1 MAKNKISEKDKKEE
15 FKLKRETIQ
24 LEREELRKKI
34 AEIIEANYER
44 LEREAEKLAPD
55 FDYVKEAEELKAEE
69 EAELAAFEWA
79 DRTKSSETEAADA
92 YAAREVTEAFDEE
105 IKAAEASTTK

>member
-1 MAKNKISEKDKKEE
+1 MAKKKTTEKDKKEE

-34 AEIIEANYER
+34 AEIIEANYAK

-55 FDYVKEAEELKAEE
+55 FDYVKEAEELRVEE
-69 EAELAAFEWA
+69 
-79 DRTKSSETEAADA
+79 
-92 YAAREVTEAFDEE
+92 
-105 IKAAEASTTK
+105 